1 MTKELDISSKIFSS
15 IKSLRI
21 ILGYVCLSA
30 IWIFISNNYLGKF
43 LLLSQFGTWTEIFT
57 EWIYVILT
65 SAFLYFVINRS
76 LFLINKSKDE
86 AEKANMLKTEFL
98 AQISHEIRTPL
109 NISLSFISKIKWELE
124 DKLTPE
130 LLNDF
135 IVIEKSDKRLI
146 RTIDLIVE
154 MSEMQLGTY
163 KPVFND
169 IDLINDV
176 LENINTDFLIQCR
189 KKGLELNL
197 IYKVDDAKLNC
208 DFQSVSKIF
217 VNIMDNAIKYTEQG
231 KIDVVLERNSK
242 KELTVSIIDTGIGI
256 SNGFIPKLFD
266 PFSQEEQG
274 YLRSYEGNGLGLA
287 LVKKYCE
294 LNNASITVESEKKKG
309 TKFTVTFHKHFIKK
323 II

>member
-197 IYKVDDAKLNC
+197 IYKVNDAKLNC

-266 PFSQEEQG
+266 AFSQEEQG

-294 LNNASITVESEKKKG
+294 LNIASITVESEKRKG
-309 TKFTVTFHKHFIKK
+309 TKFTVTFHKHFRKK
-323 II
+323 IT

>member
-1 MTKELDISSKIFSS
+1 MVKELDISSKIFSS

-21 ILGYVCLSA
+21 ILSYVCLSA
-30 IWIFISNNYLGKF
+30 IWIFISNNYLGKL
-43 LLLSQFGTWTEIFT
+43 LLLSQLGTWTEILT

-76 LFLINKSKDE
+76 LFLINKAKDE

-124 DKLTPE
+124 DNLTPE

-146 RTIDLIVE
+146 RTIDLILE

-176 LENINTDFLIQCR
+176 LENIHTDFLVQCK

-197 IYKVDDAKLNC
+197 IYRVENAKLNC
-208 DFQSVSKIF
+208 DYQSVSKIF
-217 VNIMDNAIKYTEQG
+217 VNILDNAIKYTVLG
-231 KIDVVLERNSK
+231 KIDIILERNNK
-242 KELTVSIIDTGIGI
+242 NELTVSIIDTGIGI
-256 SNGFIPKLFD
+256 SNGFIPKLFE

-274 YLRSYEGNGLGLA
+274 YSRSYEGNGLGLA

-294 LNNASITVESEKKKG
+294 LNNASINVESEKKKG
-309 TKFTVTFHKHFIKK
+309 SKFTVTFHNHFIKK
-323 II
+323 LI

>member
-1 MTKELDISSKIFSS
+1 MANDLHISSRLFSS

-21 ILGYVCLSA
+21 ILSYVCLSA
-30 IWIFISNNYLGKF
+30 IWIFISNNYLGKL
-43 LLLSQFGTWTEIFT
+43 LLLSQLGTWTEILK
-57 EWIYVILT
+57 EWIYVIFT
-65 SAFLYFVINRS
+65 SFFLYFVINRS

-86 AEKANMLKTEFL
+86 AEHANMLKTEFL

-109 NISLSFISKIKWELE
+109 NVSLSFISKIKWELE

-135 IVIEKSDKRLI
+135 IVIEKSDRRLI
-146 RTIDLIVE
+146 RTIDLILE

-163 KPVFND
+163 KPTFNEV
-169 IDLINDV
+169 DLINDV
-176 LENINTDFLIQCR
+176 LENIQTDFLMQCK
-189 KKGLELNL
+189 KKGLDLNF
-197 IYKVDDAKLNC
+197 IYKVDEAKINC

-217 VNIMDNAIKYTEQG
+217 VNIMDNAVKYTELG
-231 KIDVVLERNSK
+231 KIDIILERNSK
-242 KELTVSIIDTGIGI
+242 NELTVTIADTGIGI
-256 SNGFIPKLFD
+256 SNGFIPKLFS

-309 TKFTVTFHKHFIKK
+309 TQFTVTFHNHFKK
-323 II
+323 RIT